1 MGGFTEIMKRL
12 LSVILVMCMIIS
24 STLTDVRADDIDR
37 IINQVNQT
45 LESVQDTVD
54 EVEQE
59 VEEIDK
65 PMGSSYEYDGKISRM
80 AVPTE
85 PSDSIGKG
93 VDISKWN
100 WQKADIDFKTLAK
113 NVDFV
118 IIRCGYGG
126 DLTSQDDAYFVR
138 SVEECEKYGIPYGVY
153 LYSYATSVAKAK
165 SEAQHTLRMLDEA
178 DADPDLPVFLD
189 MEDDVQA
196 EQSAAMKGDIAE
208 TYCDIVEA
216 EGYTTGVYANKNW
229 WENHLTDSYFD
240 NVIKWVAQYN
250 SSCTYKGDYAIWQC
264 TSSATVDGIT
274 GVVDLNYM
282 IQDTYVKPFKA
293 EGYSGI
299 FDWKSH
305 TVTLSNYKPGTEVLY
320 SKDKVT
326 WSTTKPKRKK
336 VGVTTVYYKA
346 TAKDGSEI
354 EGSVPIE
361 ITAQKIAA
369 AKFSSISNQ
378 VYTGKQIKPKVTAT
392 YAGNTLV
399 EGKDFTIEY
408 GTNKST
414 GKGTV
419 IFYGKGNF
427 KGRKTLTF
435 YIVPKKVTSLKSSKG
450 SKKKSAVIKWSK
462 ATGSSGYRIAYSR
475 KGKKDWHYVNVSSTS
490 KAFTGLSVKTYD
502 VKVRAYITI
511 NGEKEYGA
519 YSDTKTM
526 TAK

>member
-1 MGGFTEIMKRL
+1 MKRL

-138 SVEECEKYGIPYGVY
+138 SVEECENTEFHMVFICI
-153 LYSYATSVAKAK
+153 LM
-165 SEAQHTLRMLDEA
+165 QHRSQKQKVKRSIHFVCLMKQMRIRI
-178 DADPDLPVFLD
+178 LPVFLD

-305 TVTLSNYKPGTEVLY
+305 TVTLSNYKPG
-320 SKDKVT
+320 
-326 WSTTKPKRKK
+326 
-336 VGVTTVYYKA
+336 
-346 TAKDGSEI
+346 
-354 EGSVPIE
+354 
-361 ITAQKIAA
+361 
-369 AKFSSISNQ
+369 N
-378 VYTGKQIKPKVTAT
+378 
-392 YAGNTLV
+392 
-399 EGKDFTIEY
+399 
-408 GTNKST
+408 
-414 GKGTV
+414 
-419 IFYGKGNF
+419 
-427 KGRKTLTF
+427 
-435 YIVPKKVTSLKSSKG
+435 
-450 SKKKSAVIKWSK
+450 
-462 ATGSSGYRIAYSR
+462 GSS
-475 KGKKDWHYVNVSSTS
+475 
-490 KAFTGLSVKTYD
+490 L
-502 VKVRAYITI
+502 
-511 NGEKEYGA
+511 
-519 YSDTKTM
+519 
-526 TAK
+526 